1 MATISDIY
9 GPGAADKP
17 ELNNNFHVDYVIHFL
32 IPPKERD
39 EAEAA
44 FIQVIQA
51 LASAGFATEV
61 RPGGDRA
68 SLLIFCK
75 IASEKLLRAQI
86 YRSRLQDY
94 LYGIRTTAPPSRKN
108 QGGVEVDYNSY
119 FADEPVSEAERLR
132 LAYLL
137 ISKPR
142 AEGGAGIT
150 PKGTLGA
157 SASPAKGGPGA
168 RQSNVAAQNKFV
180 ASIFPLHDHAF
191 NRAWLRKWSTKYMLD
206 AADLDAIRDKFGERV
221 AFYFGFMQSY
231 FSFLLFPAVFGFFAW
246 LAIGQFSWV
255 YATVNGLWSVVF
267 FEYWKK
273 REVDLAVQWG
283 VHGVSQIQLPR
294 PQFRFER
301 EAKDPVTGETVKIYS
316 PFRRLSYQ
324 LLQVPFALAC
334 VAVLG
339 SLIILCFSIEIFMTE
354 LYNGPFKQYLTFL
367 PTVLLTVLLPLLT
380 GILTNFAEQLTNIEN
395 YETQDD
401 HQAAFVQKIFVINF
415 ITSYLPVLLTAFVY
429 VPFGKVLVPY
439 LNVFQ
444 AVTHRLAGAHKGS
457 AATDHTAIQKA
468 NFQVNTHR
476 LTQQVISLTVTAQIV
491 NFLIEA
497 VVPYVKRKVF
507 KAAEEIAYRG
517 QSDVTAKDA
526 PEEAAFLERV
536 RDEATLAV
544 YDVSIDYREMVVQ
557 FGYLSLFSVV
567 WPLTACSF
575 LVNNWVEARSDA
587 MKIAVSSQRP
597 IPWRGD
603 SIGPW
608 LTSLG
613 FLSWL
618 GSITSAAIVYLFRS
632 NTFGPDH
639 SPWDIKAWALLLSI
653 IFAEQVYHTVRAVV
667 HYVVAK
673 LDSPGLQKERAE
685 RFALRKRAL
694 AESLGED
701 EAEKALSPGV
711 TGGVGVTN
719 AEKITRA
726 AVEAEARELAVK
738 GLDKPED
745 IFWLRQRGPSESVQ
759 VGRSLI
765 AEFTDTSSNNT
776 IHNGNTTTVP
786 APVKEL

>member
-1 MATISDIY
+1 MRVFFPFPS
-9 GPGAADKP
+9 
-17 ELNNNFHVDYVIHFL
+17 VDYVVHFL

-51 LASAGFATEV
+51 LANAGFATEV

-94 LYGIRTTAPPSRKN
+94 LYGVRTTAPPSRKN
-108 QGGVEVDYNSY
+108 QGGVDVDYDSY

-137 ISKPR
+137 ITKPR

-150 PKGTLGA
+150 PKGTLGE
-157 SASPAKGGPGA
+157 SSSPAKGGPGA
-168 RQSNVAAQNKFV
+168 RQTNVGTQNKYV

-221 AFYFGFMQSY
+221 AFYFAFMQSY
-231 FSFLLFPAVFGFFAW
+231 FSFLLFPAAFGFFAW
-246 LAIGQFSWV
+246 LAFGQFSWV
-255 YATVNGLWSVVF
+255 YASVNCLWSIVF

-283 VHGVSQIQLPR
+283 VHGVSKIQLAR
-294 PQFRFER
+294 PQFRYER

-339 SLIILCFSIEIFMTE
+339 SLIILCFAIEIFMTE
-354 LYNGPFKQYLTFL
+354 IYGGPFKQYLTFL
-367 PTVLLTVLLPLLT
+367 PTILLTVFLPLLT
-380 GILTNFAEQLTNIEN
+380 GVLTNFAEQLTNIEN
-395 YETQDD
+395 YENQDD

-415 ITSYLPVLLTAFVY
+415 ITSYLPVFLTAFVY

-439 LNVFQ
+439 LDVFQ
-444 AVTHRLAGAHKGS
+444 ITTQRITGDNKTDHAAHK
-457 AATDHTAIQKA
+457 AA
-468 NFQVNTHR
+468 FQVNPRR
-476 LTQQVISLTVTAQIV
+476 LTQQVIYLTVTAQVV
-491 NFLIEA
+491 NFLTES

-507 KAAEEIAYRG
+507 KAVKDVSEEIAHRG
-517 QSDVTAKDA
+517 QADVLSKDI

-536 RDEATLAV
+536 RNEATLDV
-544 YDVSIDYREMVVQ
+544 YDVTIDYREMIVQ

-587 MKIAVSSQRP
+587 MKIAISSQRP

-618 GSITSAAIVYLFRS
+618 GSITSAAIVFLFRS

-653 IFAEQVYHTVRAVV
+653 IFSEQVYHTLRSVV
-667 HYVVAK
+667 HYVVDK

-685 RFALRKRAL
+685 RFALRKLVL
-694 AESLGED
+694 AESLGD
-701 EAEKALSPGV
+701 AEAEKATGPGV
-711 TGGVGVTN
+711 TDG
-719 AEKITRA
+719 EKITRE
-726 AVEAEARELAVK
+726 AVEAEAREISAK
-738 GLDKPED
+738 GQDTPED
-745 IFWLRQRGPSESVQ
+745 M
-759 VGRSLI
+759 
-765 AEFTDTSSNNT
+765 
-776 IHNGNTTTVP
+776 
-786 APVKEL
+786 

>member
-1 MATISDIY
+1 M
-9 GPGAADKP
+9 
-17 ELNNNFHVDYVIHFL
+17 

-44 FIQVIQA
+44 FVQLIQA
-51 LASAGFATEV
+51 LANAGFATEV

-68 SLLIFCK
+68 SLLVFCK

-108 QGGVEVDYNSY
+108 QGGVDVDFDSY

-137 ISKPR
+137 ITKPR

-150 PKGTLGA
+150 PKGTLGE
-157 SASPAKGGPGA
+157 SSSPAKGGPGA
-168 RQSNVAAQNKFV
+168 HQTNVGTQNKFV

-206 AADLDAIRDKFGERV
+206 AADLEAIRDKFGERV
-221 AFYFGFMQSY
+221 AFYFAFMQSY
-231 FSFLLFPAVFGFFAW
+231 FSFLLFPALFGFFAW

-255 YATVNGLWSVVF
+255 YATVNCLWSVVF

-283 VHGVSQIQLPR
+283 VRGVSQIQMPR

-301 EAKDPVTGETVKIYS
+301 ESKDPVTGETVKVYS

-324 LLQVPFALAC
+324 LLQAPFALAC

-339 SLIILCFSIEIFMTE
+339 SLIGLCFSIEIFMTE
-354 LYNGPFKQYLTFL
+354 IYGGPFKQYLTFL
-367 PTVLLTVLLPLLT
+367 PTILLTVFIPLLT
-380 GILTNFAEQLTNIEN
+380 GILTNFAEQLTNLEN

-415 ITSYLPVLLTAFVY
+415 ITSYLPVILTAFVY
-429 VPFGKVLVPY
+429 VPFGKVLLPY
-439 LNVFQ
+439 LDVFQ
-444 AVTHRLAGAHKGS
+444 ITTQRLTGDHKTDHAAHK
-457 AATDHTAIQKA
+457 AA
-468 NFQVNTHR
+468 FQVNPHR
-476 LTQQVISLTVTAQIV
+476 LTQQVIYLTVTAQIV
-491 NFLIEA
+491 NFLTEA
-497 VVPYVKRKVF
+497 IVPYVKRKVF
-507 KAAEEIAYRG
+507 KAVKDGVEEIAHRG
-517 QSDVTAKDA
+517 QADHGAKDL

-536 RDEATLAV
+536 RNEATLDV
-544 YDVSIDYREMVVQ
+544 YDVTIDYREMVVQ

-587 MKIAVSSQRP
+587 MKIAISSQRP

-618 GSITSAAIVYLFRS
+618 GSITSAAIVFLFRA

-653 IFAEQVYHTVRAVV
+653 IFTEQVYHTVRAVV
-667 HYVVAK
+667 HYVVDK

-685 RFALRKRAL
+685 RFALRKLVL
-694 AESLGED
+694 AESLGEA
-701 EAEKALSPGV
+701 EAEKAMGPGV
-711 TGGVGVTN
+711 TDG
-719 AEKITRA
+719 EKITRA
-726 AVEAEARELAVK
+726 AVEAEARELSAK
-738 GLDKPED
+738 GLDTPED
-745 IFWLRQRGPSESVQ
+745 M
-759 VGRSLI
+759 
-765 AEFTDTSSNNT
+765 
-776 IHNGNTTTVP
+776 
-786 APVKEL
+786 